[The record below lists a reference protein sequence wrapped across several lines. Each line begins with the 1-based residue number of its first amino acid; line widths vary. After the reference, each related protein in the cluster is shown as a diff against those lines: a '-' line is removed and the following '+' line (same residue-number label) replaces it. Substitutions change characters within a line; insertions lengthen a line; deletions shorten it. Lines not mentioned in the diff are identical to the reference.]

1 MTAKQLKNSILQQA
15 IQGKLIKQ
23 NKEDKPAS
31 ELLKRIKA
39 EREKLIKSGKIKI
52 NKNISA
58 IYRKGNSFYE
68 KIENEEICID
78 EELPFEIPKTW
89 EWVRFSELIYLING
103 TSYSKSDISN
113 NGIRIIRGGNIQEN
127 RLFIFDD
134 DVFISK
140 DYFDKDKNIKK
151 GDIIIVASTGSKA
164 IIGKPAFINENY
176 KDIQIGAFLR
186 IIRSYSLE
194 IVDYIN
200 IIFQSYYY
208 REHIRNKVKGT
219 NINNIK
225 PEYIENLIIPLPPI
239 EEQKRIVNKLNQ
251 LMPLIEE
258 YEEKENKLNE
268 LDKKFPERLKKS
280 ILKEAVEGKLINQNK
295 EDKPASELLKRIK
308 AEREKLIKSGKI
320 KINKNIS
327 AIYRKGNS
335 FYEKIENEEICI
347 DEELPFEIPKTWEWT
362 KLSFVSDMFTG
373 NSINENEKNLKYKGL
388 SEGYFYVATKDVNFN
403 NEIDYYNGVRI
414 PKNSKKFRIAPKNSI
429 LFCVE
434 GGSAGKK
441 IAITDKDICFG
452 NKLCCFVSYGIDIK
466 YLYYYIQSPMFIYD
480 FKRNTTG
487 IIGGV
492 SINTLKQMF
501 LPLPPIEEQKR
512 IVEKLD
518 KLINA
523 CEELKKILFI

>member
-15 IQGKLIKQ
+15 IQGKLINQ

-89 EWVRFSELIYLING
+89 EWLRFSELIYLING

-239 EEQKRIVNKLNQ
+239 EEQKRIV
-251 LMPLIEE
+251 
-258 YEEKENKLNE
+258 
-268 LDKKFPERLKKS
+268 
-280 ILKEAVEGKLINQNK
+280 
-295 EDKPASELLKRIK
+295 
-308 AEREKLIKSGKI
+308 
-320 KINKNIS
+320 
-327 AIYRKGNS
+327 
-335 FYEKIENEEICI
+335 
-347 DEELPFEIPKTWEWT
+347 
-362 KLSFVSDMFTG
+362 
-373 NSINENEKNLKYKGL
+373 
-388 SEGYFYVATKDVNFN
+388 
-403 NEIDYYNGVRI
+403 
-414 PKNSKKFRIAPKNSI
+414 
-429 LFCVE
+429 
-434 GGSAGKK
+434 
-441 IAITDKDICFG
+441 
-452 NKLCCFVSYGIDIK
+452 
-466 YLYYYIQSPMFIYD
+466 
-480 FKRNTTG
+480 
-487 IIGGV
+487 
-492 SINTLKQMF
+492 
-501 LPLPPIEEQKR
+501 
-512 IVEKLD
+512 EKLD